1 MKIKKNK
8 RNQTLK
14 NQKSFY
20 FEDYIQ
26 TNLKQKKISNSQI
39 SEDRIYL
46 LFITFFSL
54 ILIFTISILFVSLKK
69 PQGLV
74 NKKDTENFL
83 RLRRDIVDR
92 NGELISR
99 NIKSYH
105 AAIKPSLI
113 SNKETFIIK
122 IKLNFPEISSLQ
134 LKKNISE
141 KNFFYL
147 KRRLT
152 EEEKNKIWSLGE
164 KAIIIEPTQRR
175 VYPHKEL
182 YSHILGQIDDDNYGI
197 SGVEKYF
204 DKDLKNLSLINQ
216 PLKLSLDTNI
226 QYFIKQELENSLKD
240 FQAKG
245 AAGLL
250 MNVDTG
256 EVISLVSLP
265 DYNINKRENIKS
277 QEYMNKITK
286 GVFELGSV
294 FKTFTIALALEENIL
309 APETIIKNIPNKIKC
324 SKYPISDIKVF
335 PKDLSVEDILIRS
348 SNIGTLMIAR
358 EIGENKYRD
367 FINKLNLLKPLK
379 FELGEIGTPLSFRWD
394 KCKLET
400 ISYGH
405 GITTT
410 PLQAAAAYASIS
422 NGGNII
428 RPTLKSNIEKLMPEK
443 IVSSETSKNIN
454 KILRKVVTEKNGT
467 ASLADIFGY
476 DVAGKTGT
484 AKKYGQGDKNLNTFI
499 SIFPSKN
506 PKHVLLVMLDEPKG
520 APHISYN
527 YRGTLIKNLSRNEAG
542 WNSVYVAGKIIEK
555 IGPILAIN
563 NNEVISTN
571 VVRKHN

>member
-8 RNQTLK
+8 KNQNLK

-26 TNLKQKKISNSQI
+26 TNLKQKKISKSQV

-54 ILIFTISILFVSLKK
+54 ILIFTISIFLVSLKN
-69 PQGLV
+69 PQGIT
-74 NKKDTENFL
+74 NKKNTENFL
-83 RLRRDIVDR
+83 TLRRDIVDR

-99 NIKSYH
+99 NIRSYH
-105 AAIKPSLI
+105 AGVKPSLI
-113 SNKETFIIK
+113 SNKETFIIN
-122 IKLNFPEISSLQ
+122 IKLNFPEISLEQ

-152 EEEKNKIWSLGE
+152 EDEKNRIRSLGE
-164 KAIIIEPTQRR
+164 KAIRIEPTQIRI
-175 VYPHKEL
+175 YPQKEL

-204 DKDLKNLSLINQ
+204 DKELKNLSLINE

-226 QYFIKQELENSLKD
+226 QYFIKKELEKSVED

-250 MNVDTG
+250 MNINTG
-256 EVISLVSLP
+256 EVVSLVSLP
-265 DYNINKRENIKS
+265 DYNINKRKNINNK
-277 QEYMNKITK
+277 EYMNKITK

-309 APETIIKNIPNKIKC
+309 TPETIITNIPNKIKC

-335 PKDLSVEDILIRS
+335 PKNLSAEDILIRS

-358 EIGENKYRD
+358 EIGETKYKK
-367 FINKLNLLKPLK
+367 FINKLSLLKPLD
-379 FELGEIGTPLSFRWD
+379 FELGEIGRPLSFRWD

-400 ISYGH
+400 VSYGH

-422 NGGNII
+422 NGGSIVK
-428 RPTLKSNIEKLMPEK
+428 PTLIYNIEKIKSEK
-443 IVSSETSKNIN
+443 IISKETSKTIN
-454 KILRKVVTEKNGT
+454 KILRKVVTEKEGT

-484 AKKYGQGDKNLNTFI
+484 AKKYGGGDKNLNTFI

-520 APHISYN
+520 APHILYN

-563 NNEVISTN
+563 NNEVSSTH
-571 VVRKHN
+571 VVTKHN